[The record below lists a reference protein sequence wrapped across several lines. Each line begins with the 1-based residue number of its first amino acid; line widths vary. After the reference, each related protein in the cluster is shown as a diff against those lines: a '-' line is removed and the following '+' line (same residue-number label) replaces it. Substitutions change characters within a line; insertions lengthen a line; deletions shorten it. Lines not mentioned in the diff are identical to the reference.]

1 MEFGIPT
8 SSVVEAT
15 DLQHLDQ
22 ISAASTT
29 PPLVIADKVIGN
41 AVRGRIH
48 ATNCVKHSAIQ
59 ILTAFNSS
67 TRAMNNNLVKI
78 WRYVISHQQVLLI
91 GFWTPVQIN
100 TLHLTLQPWLLQN
113 HISIMIICMLVMV
126 MDFPYLISII

>member
-15 DLQHLDQ
+15 DLQRLDH
-22 ISAASTT
+22 ISAASTA

-41 AVRGRIH
+41 AVRGKIH

-67 TRAMNNNLVKI
+67 TRAMDNNLVK
-78 WRYVISHQQVLLI
+78 S
-91 GFWTPVQIN
+91 GAA
-100 TLHLTLQPWLLQN
+100 
-113 HISIMIICMLVMV
+113 
-126 MDFPYLISII
+126 